1 VDAVSVAGSSP
12 EGARNLWPR
21 AMRARA
27 AASAF
32 LLRAGDVLRGQ
43 QALRPSR
50 VRQLPQPAAD
60 DLVQDGRVDGVDQAA
75 GPRLNPSDTER
86 ITAPRTAPRDSPLRS
101 EASGDQRDVELVH
114 GVKHA
119 SASVSTL
126 VLRPFAGDYAMRVS

>member
-12 EGARNLWPR
+12 EGARNLWPRAMR

-86 ITAPRTAPRDSPLRS
+86 ITAPRTAPCDSPLR
-101 EASGDQRDVELVH
+101 E
-114 GVKHA
+114 
-119 SASVSTL
+119 
-126 VLRPFAGDYAMRVS
+126 